1 MPTIPDPLT
10 WTNVSADVINA
21 IRNSGSIN
29 YRDYIPVAT
38 PNADSIRTIGSIIM
52 DAPNLRNAFATD
64 LINMIVKVIITSKSY
79 ESPLARLKKGKLDM
93 GETVEEIFTNIARAE
108 LYMPSTADQ
117 TVFKRRIPDIRAAF
131 HVVNSQ
137 IKYPTS
143 ISNEQLSA
151 AFNTQEGLY
160 KLIEDIY
167 QQLYTADAYDEFNLA
182 KYLLAS
188 HIIHGRIHTV
198 PIADYTASVDNVRAA
213 VTTMKATSNDMQ
225 FMTGKF
231 NIAGVKTHAQHAEQV
246 MIVSSHFD
254 ASMAVNVQATSFNEQ
269 YVKLLND
276 RIVIDSF
283 GSIDVPR
290 LAECAPELCTNI
302 VTATDET
309 GRVYVVSADLIDI
322 TADQLA
328 TLDTIPAVII
338 DREFIQ
344 IYDRLYT
351 MEDIRN
357 PDGLYTNAFLH
368 VWRIYSTSPF
378 APAAAFD
385 PTQNGTVTAITLT
398 ASTDTAVPGTSV
410 QISAAVTATG
420 IVDQSV
426 TYTVSG
432 NTDENTTIDAAGNL
446 HIGADESASSITVFA
461 ASVSTPAVV
470 GSVTIGIVGI
480 AFSISYDILEPLSGP
495 ESANAGEMIELLYDP
510 AFEGASL
517 DNYIISLGEI
527 PYNARI
533 TSVANRLVIDFI
545 MPAENITVSVDTSK

>member
-1 MPTIPDPLT
+1 
-10 WTNVSADVINA
+10 
-21 IRNSGSIN
+21 
-29 YRDYIPVAT
+29 
-38 PNADSIRTIGSIIM
+38 
-52 DAPNLRNAFATD
+52 
-64 LINMIVKVIITSKSY
+64 
-79 ESPLARLKKGKLDM
+79 
-93 GETVEEIFTNIARAE
+93 
-108 LYMPSTADQ
+108 
-117 TVFKRRIPDIRAAF
+117 
-131 HVVNSQ
+131 
-137 IKYPTS
+137 
-143 ISNEQLSA
+143 
-151 AFNTQEGLY
+151 
-160 KLIEDIY
+160 
-167 QQLYTADAYDEFNLA
+167 
-182 KYLLAS
+182 
-188 HIIHGRIHTV
+188 
-198 PIADYTASVDNVRAA
+198 
-213 VTTMKATSNDMQ
+213 MKATSNDMQ

-231 NIAGVKTHAQHAEQV
+231 NIAGVKTHAQHSEQV

-385 PTQNGTVTAITLT
+385 PTAGGAVTAIALT
-398 ASTDTAVPGTSV
+398 ASTDTAVPGSTV
-410 QISAAVTATG
+410 QISAAVAATG

-446 HIGADESASSITVFA
+446 HIGADESASSITVSA
-461 ASVSTPAVV
+461 TSVSNPAVV

-480 AFSISYDILEPLSGP
+480 AFSITYEGLEPLSGP
-495 ESANAGEMIELLYDP
+495 ESANAGEIIELVYRP

-517 DNYIISLGEI
+517 DDYVISFGRV
-527 PYNARI
+527 PYDARI
-533 TSVANRLVIDFI
+533 ATVANRLVINFI
-545 MPAENITVSVDTSK
+545 MPAENITVSVSTET